1 MKPYSLDL
9 RVRVLKDC
17 DAGLKT
23 SAVARK
29 YSVSPAWVRRLKQRR
44 RQTGLVAPT
53 PQRHGPRPAWEALA
67 DRIRVAV
74 HQSPDLT
81 LREYIERFAL
91 PLSKSALARGLAA
104 LGLSRKKSRS
114 GPASRAAQT

>member
-1 MKPYSLDL
+1 MKAYSMDL
-9 RVRVLKDC
+9 RERVLKDC
-17 DAGLKT
+17 DAGMAT
-23 SAVARK
+23 SAVAQK

-44 RQTGLVAPT
+44 RAGQVAPT

-67 DRIRVAV
+67 ERIRVAV
-74 HQSPDLT
+74 REAPDLT

-104 LGLSRKKSRS
+104 LGLSRKKSRN
-114 GPASRAAQT
+114 GRPSRTARM